1 MRDATYLCADVAV
14 RVPHRVLANEEEL
27 PLVEILPERSEEV
40 AQRVLVVS
48 KEAAA
53 QGRIVQVQD
62 VLPGRAGECHVV
74 RLVAPTVPRLRHTCR
89 GSHRLPEREAGL
101 SLVLEGVALHR
112 GRAQECD
119 LTHPLSRLQLI
130 FTGAGRGCAGLD
142 SLEFWRVVTSHGLG
156 REREARE
163 VEKRH
168 RHVKACAPHRTAGRR
183 RHAHLAPPTGV
194 VPIPAPLL
202 AVSLHSHSGRRCL
215 GLFLLSLPCGFLET
229 RPFLLSPF
237 VERIEGCVAF
247 HVLADRCDQ
256 LGRQPLEVRRR

>member
-1 MRDATYLCADVAV
+1 MRDATCLGADVAV
-14 RVPHRVLANEEEL
+14 RVPRRVLADEEEL

-48 KEAAA
+48 KETAA

-74 RLVAPTVPRLRHTCR
+74 RLIAPIETHTCG

-156 REREARE
+156 REREAR
-163 VEKRH
+163 
-168 RHVKACAPHRTAGRR
+168 
-183 RHAHLAPPTGV
+183 
-194 VPIPAPLL
+194 
-202 AVSLHSHSGRRCL
+202 
-215 GLFLLSLPCGFLET
+215 
-229 RPFLLSPF
+229 
-237 VERIEGCVAF
+237 
-247 HVLADRCDQ
+247 
-256 LGRQPLEVRRR
+256 